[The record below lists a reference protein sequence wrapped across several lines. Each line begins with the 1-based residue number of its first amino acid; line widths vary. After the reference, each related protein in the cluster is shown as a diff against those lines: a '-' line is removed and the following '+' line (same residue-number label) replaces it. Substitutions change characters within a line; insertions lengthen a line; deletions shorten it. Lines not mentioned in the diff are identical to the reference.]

1 MAYQRT
7 LYSCNDFTNN
17 TNNQNQISYINPQ
30 HSKGNEYA
38 NIPNQYSSSCPQ
50 LNINYQQQSLCM
62 NANTQLQQKQQLHYK
77 SQNAYNSLNRNGTS
91 YVISNKITPSSS
103 TTFPILSLSNQS
115 SFGPTRRQIS
125 QQSNIH
131 QTIGFSTITPSPD
144 QDSVMPLPVYN
155 SNNPTNNNEILMH
168 SSSISSNVN
177 NQIDSQHQHYIQKAM
192 PPTQV
197 HKKSKIHLQSTHH
210 HPQVQQHKHQQQ
222 QTWGPFI
229 VEDDNELVNVD
240 EYAEDILEYLKNQ
253 ELCTMPEANY
263 MAYQNEITTDMRRIL
278 IEWLIEV
285 HGEYDLKPETL
296 YLTVNLI
303 DRYLSKRIVPK
314 SDFQLLGVTALWVAA
329 KYEEA
334 HGKIPSLN
342 QMKYICCKY
351 YDEPEFIQMEMRL
364 LEEMNFS
371 IGHPTPEAFLKL
383 QLLLSNYDRTT
394 RPAIKA
400 LAKYIMETSL
410 IDYNFIRFTP
420 SIISKSSII
429 LAVNI
434 LNQKSWSYINDD
446 LWDCVRSLIEKI
458 IDPPKS
464 IYKKYS
470 LSKYMRTSIIAK
482 QLIVSNPKFKNL
494 TSQNFDSN
502 SLVSGPL
509 PSSTSIQILTT
520 TSNSTPVTD
529 SSDPNN
535 SKNNKHLTT
544 TFTIITTS
552 TTTTTSSPRDSMS
565 TDMEQFDNEY
575 ISNNSMPTPPKETI
589 LSTPSM
595 IVNNNTIPPS
605 SQGIPYTSSYNSIN
619 NNQWISSVNN
629 IINLGNVNGMN
640 TINQINTINNISGMN
655 SINSINNINNLNNI
669 NHRNQRNSL
678 GRMGMINSIRNVN
691 SNDNLIDD
699 IKKINI
705 INMNRMGTKNM
716 NMDISDLNLKQYQGK
731 STGKI
736 YTMMNNNMN
745 NNMNNKIDNFNT
757 NV

>member
-7 LYSCNDFTNN
+7 LYSCNDFTN
-17 TNNQNQISYINPQ
+17 TTTNQNQLSYINPQ
-30 HSKGNEYA
+30 QSKGNEYA
-38 NIPNQYSSSCPQ
+38 NIPNQYSSSRPQ
-50 LNINYQQQSLCM
+50 LNINYQQQQTICM
-62 NANTQLQQKQQLHYK
+62 NANAQLQQKQQLHYK
-77 SQNAYNSLNRNGTS
+77 QQNAYNNLNRNGQS

-103 TTFPILSLSNQS
+103 TTFPILSTSNQS
-115 SFGPTRRQIS
+115 SFGQARRQIS

-131 QTIGFSTITPSPD
+131 QNNGFSTITPSPD
-144 QDSVMPLPVYN
+144 QDSVIPLPVFN
-155 SNNPTNNNEILMH
+155 SNNQTNNNEMLMNT
-168 SSSISSNVN
+168 SSIVPNVN
-177 NQIDSQHQHYIQKAM
+177 CQIETQQQHYILKQM
-192 PPTQV
+192 PPAQIQ
-197 HKKSKIHLQSTHH
+197 KKFKIHSQPAHL
-210 HPQVQQHKHQQQ
+210 HPQIQQHKHQQQ
-222 QTWGPFI
+222 QTWGPF
-229 VEDDNELVNVD
+229 VVDDDNELVNVD

-263 MAYQNEITTDMRRIL
+263 MAYQNEITNDMRRIL

-285 HGEYDLKPETL
+285 HAEYDLKPETL

-351 YDEPEFIQMEMRL
+351 YDEPEFVQMEMRL

-400 LAKYIMETSL
+400 LARYIMETTL

-420 SIISKSSII
+420 SVISQSSII

-446 LWDCVRSLIEKI
+446 LCDCVRSLIEKI

-470 LSKYMRTSIIAK
+470 LPKFMRTSVIAK
-482 QLIVSNPKFKNL
+482 QLIISNPKFKNL
-494 TSQNFDSN
+494 ATQNFDSN
-502 SLVSGPL
+502 SLLSGPL

-520 TSNSTPVTD
+520 TSNSSSATD
-529 SSDPNN
+529 SSDPKN

-552 TTTTTSSPRDSMS
+552 TTTTTASPRDSVS
-565 TDMEQFDNEY
+565 TEMEQLDNEY
-575 ISNNSMPTPPKETI
+575 VSNNSMPTPPKETI
-589 LSTPSM
+589 LSPPSM
-595 IVNNNTIPPS
+595 MVNNNTLPS
-605 SQGIPYTSSYNSIN
+605 SNQGLPFTSSYNSIN
-619 NNQWISSVNN
+619 NNQWIGSVNN
-629 IINLGNVNGMN
+629 IINLGNINSMN
-640 TINQINTINNISGMN
+640 TINQISTINNINGMN
-655 SINSINNINNLNNI
+655 SINNMNNINNI

-678 GRMGMINSIRNVN
+678 GRMGIMNSIRNVS

-716 NMDISDLNLKQYQGK
+716 NMDISDIKYPGK
-731 STGKI
+731 SNGKLFP
-736 YTMMNNNMN
+736 MMN
-745 NNMNNKIDNFNT
+745 NNMNNKINNYNT